1 LQVIESNALQ
11 SQAPEALAYLNQVA
25 AEKNKQAEDTS
36 RQAARELLL
45 NWCVQWFDAASS
57 WRKSSYEPDWVSF
70 QRNADGRY
78 DPLLAKQKK
87 DWQSKAFVDLTPSHR
102 ETIHAELFRLVA
114 GSRPLLD
121 VTPRPG
127 GDALIAECIRDLEV
141 RELEKSQYE
150 VQYNAQLE
158 DKTTYGSGFMRYW
171 YEHRYEDRLVKQ
183 PVFEP
188 VNNPAALWRKM
199 TGQPVIVGQQEVMAQ
214 QCIYKGVRAQHVSVW
229 DFFWDPKALK
239 IEGATCAIRSHL
251 TLQYILDQ
259 VSAGN
264 FMPEAAVLLQQQAS
278 QDTTPPDKNLVEAE
292 RGISGSAPK
301 REGNQKGW
309 DCYELFSRL
318 PQKFVY
324 PLLKQPLP
332 ITDAEKLVPARVIF
346 TKNTVLAVEIN
357 RKYDGE
363 APILKDDYLPVAG
376 RFMARGICE
385 MLKNPQMVVNEVV
398 NQRLDEGN
406 LALQEGFAVI
416 EKGLVNPDDLLA
428 GGPGLVVRINQKA
441 AGPNGD
447 IRNAIFPLGR
457 PDVKTNAGFAEVH
470 EWERMAQERTSVN
483 RAEHGMSPLPGGAK
497 TLGGMQMLKNSA
509 SAKFAFIAMLSEFS
523 YLNRVFKFY
532 WELIYQNLDPQGL
545 VDAIGPEKAQYFL
558 QAFAGLT
565 PEQVENGYK
574 YEPKG
579 IFEREAKTEMQQRL
593 AAIHEQFKGM
603 PGLNDMAFFDQ
614 ELKSWGMDPERLKIP
629 QAQMAFLQAK
639 AEQMAEP
646 MAKDMVAR
654 ILIGKAV
661 NDIENNLAEKMADD
675 RDGARPDKVAGVP
688 DVAKDKK

>member
-1 LQVIESNALQ
+1 VIESNALA
-11 SQAPEALAYLNQVA
+11 SQAPEALAYLNKVA
-25 AEKNKQAEDTS
+25 AEKTKQAQDTS
-36 RQAARELLL
+36 RATAQEQLL
-45 NWCVQWFDAASS
+45 NWCTKWLDGAAS
-57 WRKSSYEPDWVSF
+57 WRKTSYEADWLSF

-78 DPLLAKQKK
+78 DPKLAAQKK

-102 ETIHAELFRLVA
+102 ESIHAELFRLVA

-127 GDALIAECIRDLEV
+127 GDPVIAECIRDLEV

-150 VQYNAQLE
+150 VHYNGQLE
-158 DKTTYGSGFMRYW
+158 DKTTYGSGFMRFW
-171 YEHRYEDRLVKQ
+171 FEHRYEDRLVKQ

-188 VNNPAALWRKM
+188 ITSPAALWRKM
-199 TGQPVIVGQQEVMAQ
+199 NGQPAIIGQKEVMAQ
-214 QCIYKGVRAQHVSVW
+214 QCIYRGVRAQHVSVW

-239 IEGATCAIRSHL
+239 IDGATVAIRSHL

-259 VSAGN
+259 VAAGN
-264 FMPEAAVLLQQQAS
+264 FMPEAAVLMQQKAS
-278 QDTTPPDKNLVEAE
+278 DDTTPGDKNLVEAE
-292 RGISGSAPK
+292 RGISGSAPQ

-309 DCYELFSRL
+309 DSYELFARL

-346 TKNTVLAVEIN
+346 TKGAVFAVEIN

-376 RFMARGICE
+376 RFMGRGPVE
-385 MLKNPQMVVNEVV
+385 MLVNPQKVVNEVV

-406 LALQEGFAVI
+406 LALQEGVAVI
-416 EKGLVNPDDLLA
+416 EKGLVNPEDLLA
-428 GGPGLVVRINQKA
+428 GGPGMVLRINQKA

-447 IRNAIFPLGR
+447 IRNAVFPLGR
-457 PDVKTNAGFAEVH
+457 PDVKVNAGFVEVH

-483 RAEHGMSPLPGGAK
+483 RAEHGMNPLPGGAK

-523 YLNRVFKFY
+523 YLNRVFKFF
-532 WELIYQNLDPQGL
+532 WELIYQNLDPQDL
-545 VDAIGPEKAQYFL
+545 ADAIGPDKAQYFL

-565 PEQVENGYK
+565 PEQVENSYK

-629 QAQMAFLQAK
+629 KAQMAFLQAK
-639 AEQMAEP
+639 AQQMAEP
-646 MAKDMVAR
+646 MAKQMLAE
-654 ILIGKAV
+654 ILLGQAV
-661 NDIENNLAEKMADD
+661 KDVERNLAEKMADD
-675 RDGARPDKVAGVP
+675 RDGAKPEKLAGVP
-688 DVAKDKK
+688 DLAKDKK